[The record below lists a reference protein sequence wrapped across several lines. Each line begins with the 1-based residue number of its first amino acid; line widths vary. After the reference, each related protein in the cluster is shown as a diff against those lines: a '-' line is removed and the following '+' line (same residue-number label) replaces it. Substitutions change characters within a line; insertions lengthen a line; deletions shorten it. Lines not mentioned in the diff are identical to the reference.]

1 MYDMFHCYIAICCV
15 QFVSLHDLQNTLH
28 NLAGDS
34 MMVGLRVAVRVRVRV
49 RFSLRLEIC
58 KFCMRDFEMVHRILE
73 FAQID
78 KSRATYTCR

>member
-34 MMVGLRVAVRVRVRV
+34 MMVGLELGLESDLVNLHDNTVAGN
-49 RFSLRLEIC
+49 
-58 KFCMRDFEMVHRILE
+58 
-73 FAQID
+73 
-78 KSRATYTCR
+78 